1 MIDIDEM
8 KSPDLSVYI
17 SSSSS
22 EFLIIL
28 IHNKIIKAVYSTDF
42 TPWERQHNRLI
53 FDMILYWKSIDITP
67 MDPLSP
73 NKIVKLP
80 SFLKYCWKWC

>member
-1 MIDIDEM
+1 MIDFDEM

-28 IHNKIIKAVYSTDF
+28 IHNKIIKAVYSTDLNKLEIYIF
-42 TPWERQHNRLI
+42 KINKNKNR
-53 FDMILYWKSIDITP
+53 
-67 MDPLSP
+67 
-73 NKIVKLP
+73 V
-80 SFLKYCWKWC
+80 